1 MERRISKLLVVPF
14 LLLPLAGRARA
25 QEYRNDAAWYGGGV
39 LFGDLNA
46 GAAGGGTSVK
56 PETGW
61 NVGITGQHWASSGR
75 VGFRVNGSYTNRP
88 VDFPDRTRNIGITMA
103 DAGFVL
109 RFLPATAGQT
119 VAPYIGAGAG
129 IVYYGFGA
137 GPRII
142 FPEANAVY
150 EGNDHVNFAA
160 VGTFGFDIRTN
171 LKWDGNPIGIRLE
184 GQDHWVPKSPLEPIS
199 GGDFNAVHNFQ
210 VNLGVYSG
218 FGIR

>member
-1 MERRISKLLVVPF
+1 MKRRILNLLLVPL

-25 QEYRNDAAWYGGGV
+25 QEYRNDATWYAGGV

-46 GAAGGGTSVK
+46 GHLATTKVK

-88 VDFPDRTRNIGITMA
+88 VDFPDRTRNIGVTMA

-109 RFLPATAGQT
+109 RFLPATEGRS
-119 VAPYIGAGAG
+119 VAPYVGVGAG

-137 GPRII
+137 GPRMV
-142 FPEANAVY
+142 FPEAGAVY
-150 EGNDHVNFAA
+150 EGDDHVNFAVA
-160 VGTFGFDIRTN
+160 GSFGFDIRTN
-171 LKWDGNPIGIRLE
+171 LKWDGNPVGFRLE
-184 GQDHWVPKSPLEPIS
+184 AQDHWVPKSPLDPIN
-199 GGDFNAVHNFQ
+199 GGDFNAVHNVQ
-210 VNLGVYSG
+210 INLGVYSG